1 MEATTAPAPAGRG
14 ARAGEGALGFTV
26 TLLAMVL
33 TGAAILLVW
42 WGMRRPWRPGR
53 VPFVPLELVQFLL
66 VVLLLMFAG
75 HLVTLLSGRPFLGR
89 LG

>member
-1 MEATTAPAPAGRG
+1 M
-14 ARAGEGALGFTV
+14 
-26 TLLAMVL
+26 TLSAMAL
-33 TGAAILLVW
+33 TGLAIGLVW
-42 WGMRRPWRPGR
+42 WRMHRPWQPGR
-53 VPFVPLELVQFLL
+53 VRLVPLEFVQFLL

>member
-1 MEATTAPAPAGRG
+1 M
-14 ARAGEGALGFTV
+14 GFTL

-33 TGAAILLVW
+33 TVVAILLVW
-42 WGMRRPWRPGR
+42 RGMRRPWQPGC
-53 VPFVPLELVQFLL
+53 VPFVPLEWVQFLL